1 MHNFMN
7 IPEIVASKHPQNNDC
22 DLLLLCASA
31 SWFTNQNSSFK
42 RVWREVIEYSVGHYY
57 YYFIF
62 LGGMSISEGIL

>member
-7 IPEIVASKHPQNNDC
+7 IPEIVASKHPQSSDC

-42 RVWREVIEYSVGHYY
+42 
-57 YYFIF
+57 
-62 LGGMSISEGIL
+62 